1 MGIFHFT
8 LCRQRRDIKFDVD
21 EKSSKSHFLL
31 YSTHTHTHTRS
42 IEKFKSLIT
51 RFQLLF
57 RICNFTQYWV
67 CNYFWY
73 SNWFKL
79 LSLNQIVDLLI
90 NEVYTKAYL
99 KYAFKLDLCMELR
112 TGNILT
118 FVVVTSQ
125 EGYLNLK
132 PSGQRVVDIYAGRI
146 FFPLTLPTLQ
156 VSFYTSASGGNGIGN
171 RLLSSAWINVIRLG

>member
-1 MGIFHFT
+1 M
-8 LCRQRRDIKFDVD
+8 
-21 EKSSKSHFLL
+21 
-31 YSTHTHTHTRS
+31 
-42 IEKFKSLIT
+42 
-51 RFQLLF
+51 
-57 RICNFTQYWV
+57 
-67 CNYFWY
+67 
-73 SNWFKL
+73 

-112 TGNILT
+112 TGNIFT
-118 FVVVTSQ
+118 FVVVTN
-125 EGYLNLK
+125 EDKIRYLNLK